1 MNSKKAIS
9 PLIATILLVVV
20 AVVLVTIVLS
30 WSKTFSNESLDVASN
45 VVDNSCTDMIGSL
58 YISDCQI
65 LDDGNI
71 TFYLTNTSNDY
82 TYPAG
87 ANVLNVN
94 VTDTNGNIDAQ
105 IDLNSSTN
113 LNVGTGWPSFVHG
126 DVASIKIDVD
136 SVAGANPI
144 YVEVKSLACPS
155 DAYSTDV
162 CR

>member
-58 YISDCQI
+58 HISDCQI
-65 LDDGNI
+65 LDDGNV

-87 ANVLNVN
+87 ANVLKVN
-94 VTDTNGNIDAQ
+94 VTDTLGNIDAQ
-105 IDLNSSTN
+105 IDLDSNTN
-113 LNVGTGWPSFVHG
+113 LKTTGWASFVHG
-126 DVASIKIDVD
+126 DVASVKIDVD
-136 SVAGANPI
+136 SVEDSNPI
-144 YVEVKSLACPS
+144 YVEVKSVACPS
-155 DAYSTDV
+155 DAYATAV
-162 CR
+162 CRE